1 MQEYFGWNLKIKWP
15 SKGDFGIQVDNLT
28 LARTG
33 LMSGLAVAF
42 ASSLCRAFVN
52 SYTLVK
58 GNTLAQEAFTRELE
72 VVEERWVWACVPE
85 CTKVRV
91 GEAVGRSPAS
101 RFPQPLLV
109 AVMCKQLYW
118 NWVSSFTSGIHLEE
132 RWTTDGR
139 AVKLQAVPPQVHVFS
154 FCASC
159 LIFGSGN

>member
-1 MQEYFGWNLKIKWP
+1 
-15 SKGDFGIQVDNLT
+15 
-28 LARTG
+28 
-33 LMSGLAVAF
+33 MSGLAVAF

-52 SYTLVK
+52 SQTLVS

-72 VVEERWVWACVPE
+72 VVVARGGCECVCQNVSE

-91 GEAVGRSPAS
+91 GEAVGRSPPRS
-101 RFPQPLLV
+101 SFPQPLLV

-118 NWVSSFTSGIHLEE
+118 NWVSSFPSGIHLEE
-132 RWTTDGR
+132 PWTTDGR

-154 FCASC
+154 FCASS